1 MRLRAGAAIAVLLL
15 AGACGGSDS
24 PEDEPTAATKA
35 PSASEPATEELVAAP
50 GAIGPVRV
58 GMTVDEANATG
69 LFEPFEEVADDPC
82 AEFNPPIQWKAP
94 RTEELKIRVEDDKV
108 TALGIRGGVETA
120 EGVGIGSTYGEV
132 EQAYPDVKA
141 EPSQGFGS
149 TVYLKDGDKWLGMGF
164 DEDPDQI
171 KDSSTL
177 LYMEMTVGSKPATF
191 LDGCGPT

>member
-24 PEDEPTAATKA
+24 PQDEPTAATKA
-35 PSASEPATEELVAAP
+35 PTPSEPASDELVAAP

-94 RTEELKIRVEDDKV
+94 RTEELKIRVEDGKV

-120 EGVGIGSTYGEV
+120 EGVGIGSTYGDV
-132 EQAYPDVKA
+132 KQAYPDVKP

-149 TVYLKDGDKWLGMGF
+149 TIYLRDGDKWLGMGF
-164 DEDPDQI
+164 DEDTDQI